1 MTTSTSSRS
10 AKATPKTAA
19 EQASN
24 GTQPEEIEQPSGT
37 TSTRWVVT
45 DSDGKQTAYGI
56 DGDGRISYS
65 RGANGRG
72 GELRIYRNSSTK
84 VYDAVISDVVKVVS
98 HRVNV
103 SVISMPSMVAPS
115 LSIGAAHGTT
125 AWVPKASAKTMKT
138 LAKLMTEEEEDDEDP
153 LGKAF

>member
-115 LSIGAAHGTT
+115 LSIGAAHGT

-138 LAKLMTEEEEDDEDP
+138 LAKLMTASEEEDEG
-153 LGKAF
+153 GKAF